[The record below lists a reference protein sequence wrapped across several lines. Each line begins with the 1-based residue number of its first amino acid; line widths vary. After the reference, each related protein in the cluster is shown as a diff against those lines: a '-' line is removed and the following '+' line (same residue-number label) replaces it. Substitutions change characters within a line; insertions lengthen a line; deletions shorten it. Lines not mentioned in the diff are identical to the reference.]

1 MFTSEKHIF
10 FQYDPVLTYNVFD
23 KQINFLNLL
32 NWIIILV
39 ELKKK
44 FIKKPAFLTLLDAAQ
59 QNL

>member
-23 KQINFLNLL
+23 KQINLLNLL

-39 ELKKK
+39 EL
-44 FIKKPAFLTLLDAAQ
+44 
-59 QNL
+59 